1 MFISFH
7 RFVRDEDGQAIVLAA
22 VGMLVMALSVLMTA
36 FWGYAV
42 YEKIKLQNNA
52 DSTAYSLAV
61 MEARV
66 LNYMAYL
73 NRAMI
78 ANYVRMIALQSLL
91 SYLTWVEAALAT
103 LHDMN
108 YNIYAMSCMCACGCS
123 CSQFCCNPACF
134 EHPNLAISQT
144 LAPFV
149 TTMGQLVDQFDRLIS
164 PQSGYIYILQEQNKA
179 LSIAQ
184 NRLKFAVYFMTLS
197 FTEEFTKKNDDELN
211 WSVLSFISPLINA
224 LIWDKATKP
233 KPFRNTDVNDKRYMA
248 EIVNAS
254 RFDIAQT
261 KRDVVPFGGLSEGS
275 FEKGQHTGQTKLIDS
290 TFAYGDPES
299 DIHGTQYMK
308 SDLAD
313 GAVLAAFD
321 KQSIIPIP
329 PCINNNKIE
338 VYVWDA
344 NRMGEHKRLIQSQK
358 YKTCIGCGCV
368 PASLDGGTTGRTTN
382 IEVDYTDQNHKGF
395 RGITNFITFNPHDN
409 PDTYFGQ
416 PITFCF
422 LNKPPERFKMKP
434 VWRKS
439 RIMGD
444 TYSAEIN
451 TDLGDKGVL
460 TSGLLRGINA
470 MSLAQV
476 YYHRPY
482 TWKEQPNLFNPYW
495 RARLIAFGE
504 RDGKILPAWLSWA
517 TGINFPSDIIGFIT
531 KGLVL
536 H

>member
-1 MFISFH
+1 MFIRFH

-22 VGMLVMALSVLMTA
+22 VGMLVMAMSVLMTA

-42 YEKIKLQNNA
+42 YEKIRLQNNA

-61 MEARV
+61 MEARTM
-66 LNYMAYL
+66 NYIAYL

-108 YNIYAMSCMCACGCS
+108 YNIYAQSCMCACGCS
-123 CSQFCCNPACF
+123 CSNYCCNPLCF
-134 EHPNLAISQT
+134 EHPNLVISQT
-144 LAPFV
+144 LSALV

-164 PQSGYIYILQEQNKA
+164 PQSGFIGVLQAQNES
-179 LSIAQ
+179 LGIAQ
-184 NRLKFAVYFMTLS
+184 SLLKSAVYVMTLT
-197 FTEEFTKKNDDELN
+197 FTEEFTKKNDNELN
-211 WSVLSFISPLINA
+211 WNVLSFISPLINGV
-224 LIWDKATKP
+224 IWNKATRPAVFSEPDAK
-233 KPFRNTDVNDKRYMA
+233 DKRYVA
-248 EIVNAS
+248 EMVNAS
-254 RFDIAQT
+254 RYDKGQT
-261 KRDVVPFGGLSEGS
+261 KRDAIAFGGLNIGDLGG
-275 FEKGQHTGQTKLIDS
+275 GQHTGQTKLIDS
-290 TFAYGDPES
+290 TFMNGDPEQ

-313 GAVLAAFD
+313 GGNLAAFD
-321 KQSIIPIP
+321 KQPFQLGM
-329 PCINNNKIE
+329 PCISNID

-344 NRMGEHKRLIQSQK
+344 NSMGEHKRLSKFNK

-368 PASLDGGTTGRTTN
+368 GASLDGGTTGRTTN
-382 IEVDYTDQNHKGF
+382 IEVDYTDQNHRGF
-395 RGITNFITFNPHDN
+395 KGITKFITFNPHDN

>member
-1 MFISFH
+1 MFIRFH

-134 EHPNLAISQT
+134 GHPNLAISQT
-144 LAPFV
+144 LAPLV

-164 PQSGYIYILQEQNKA
+164 PQSGFIRILQEQNNA
-179 LSIAQ
+179 LGIAQ
-184 NRLKFAVYFMTLS
+184 SLLKSAVYVMTLS

-211 WSVLSFISPLINA
+211 WSVLSFISPIINGA
-224 LIWDKATKP
+224 IWNKATRP
-233 KPFRNTDVNDKRYMA
+233 TRPFGEPDVKDKRYMA
-248 EIVNAS
+248 EMVNAS

-290 TFAYGDPES
+290 TFAYGDPEPN
-299 DIHGTQYMK
+299 IHDTQYMK

-321 KQSIIPIP
+321 KQPFPLGEPCVNSID
-329 PCINNNKIE
+329 
-338 VYVWDA
+338 VYVWDG
-344 NRMGEHKRLIQSQK
+344 NYNGEHKRLSKFIK
-358 YKTCIGCGCV
+358 YKTCIGCGCI
-368 PASLDGGTTGRTTN
+368 PSSLDGGTTGRTTN
-382 IEVDYTDQNHKGF
+382 IVVDYTDQYHRGF
-395 RGITNFITFNPHDN
+395 KGITKFITFNPHDN

-444 TYSAEIN
+444 TYNAEIN

-460 TSGLLRGINA
+460 TTGILKGINA

-531 KGLVL
+531 KGLVV

>member
-1 MFISFH
+1 
-7 RFVRDEDGQAIVLAA
+7 
-22 VGMLVMALSVLMTA
+22 
-36 FWGYAV
+36 
-42 YEKIKLQNNA
+42 
-52 DSTAYSLAV
+52 
-61 MEARV
+61 
-66 LNYMAYL
+66 
-73 NRAMI
+73 MI

-91 SYLTWVEAALAT
+91 SYLTWVEAALAII
-103 LHDMN
+103 HDMN
-108 YNIYAMSCMCACGCS
+108 YNIYAMSCMGNCAYN
-123 CSQFCCNPACF
+123 QAACYG
-134 EHPNLAISQT
+134 HPSLATSEAFGSAA
-144 LAPFV
+144 LA
-149 TTMGQLVDQFDRLIS
+149 MGQIVESFDRLIS

-184 NRLKFAVYFMTLS
+184 SLLKSAVYVMTLS
-197 FTEEFTKKNDDELN
+197 FTKDFTKNNDDELN

-290 TFAYGDPES
+290 TFAFGDPES

-308 SDLAD
+308 SDLAN

-321 KQSIIPIP
+321 KQSIIPIS
-329 PCINNNKIE
+329 PCINNKIE
-338 VYVWDA
+338 VYVWDGISS
-344 NRMGEHKRLIQSQK
+344 GEHKRLNRTFK
-358 YKTCIGCGCV
+358 YTQCEVPGMGCV
-368 PASLDGGTTGRTTN
+368 PSVMDGGTTTRRTN
-382 IEVDYTDQNHKGF
+382 IIVDLSDNNHLKF
-395 RGITNFITFNPHDN
+395 NGITNFITFNPHDN